1 VTEPFKNPRMAER
14 PTEAPAEPAN
24 DIESREAPDSGKQ
37 PSGSESLIQANL
49 DADAQPIDEARREKI
64 EKLKKAVA
72 DGTYNVSAD
81 VVARKLIEHM
91 LEPKE

>member
-1 VTEPFKNPRMAER
+1 MDPLENPRMVKR
-14 PTEAPAEPAN
+14 PNDDPAEPAN
-24 DIESREAPDSGKQ
+24 EIETRMAQESGKQ
-37 PSGSESLIQANL
+37 LSESESLVQDANAL
-49 DADAQPIDEARREKI
+49 PIDEARREKI

-81 VVARKLIEHM
+81 EVARKLIEHM

>member
-1 VTEPFKNPRMAER
+1 MAER

-24 DIESREAPDSGKQ
+24 DTESREAPDSGKQ
-37 PSGSESLIQANL
+37 PSDSESLIQANL

-81 VVARKLIEHM
+81 EVARKLIEHM